1 MYLLIRI
8 LNMRRVN
15 ANSAV
20 TDSLPTPRT
29 RQPQRINPPRLI
41 RRIRIQIQPT
51 RIADWVFA
59 NKPSDSWIIV
69 PIPIVVQPC
78 FVIVV
83 LPLKPDRVDQALALC
98 PFRTLFFD
106 FTPCFVLSAPGDLAG
121 VVGEFLWRAEVVA
134 LVPGQYVNRQRL
146 RSVGPQRVLVDVIG
160 AGVAWLGQADQ
171 LLMQR
176 LSKEREAAW
185 FKDLMH
191 RVPDGALG
199 LAGLFPQAKVSPFK
213 P

>member
-1 MYLLIRI
+1 MAPSLNNLIMWTLSIGFR
-8 LNMRRVN
+8 
-15 ANSAV
+15 A
-20 TDSLPTPRT
+20 SLSK
-29 RQPQRINPPRLI
+29 PQRINPLHRI
-41 RRIRIQIQPT
+41 RRIRIQVQPA
-51 RIADWVFA
+51 RIADRVFA
-59 NKPSDSWIIV
+59 DKASDLGIIV
-69 PIPIVVQPC
+69 PMAVVVQPC

-83 LPLKPDRVDQALALC
+83 LPLKPDRVGQALALC
-98 PFRTLFFD
+98 PFRALFSD
-106 FTPCFVLSAPGDLAG
+106 FSPGFVLSAPGDLAG

-134 LVPGQYVNRQRL
+134 LVPGQHVNRQRL